1 MTTADESNE
10 SGILMKILVGV
21 VRSLTPPPASELA
34 AEATPL
40 LLGRRLTSS
49 LCRTKSRRA
58 RRSERGGLLC
68 RLNGRRATEELVG
81 RAARRMIGR
90 GLPLGTAVHLG
101 ALTAT
106 SAPFEGH
113 RGPPTGLD
121 VASEA
126 AQGPSPREGACGGL
140 RVRPGC
146 AAVQRRRL
154 LGGRAEA
161 RCCGCRSSEAL

>member
-1 MTTADESNE
+1 MTTADESIE
-10 SGILMKILVGV
+10 SGILTKVLVGV
-21 VRSLTPPPASELA
+21 VRSLTPPAAIELA

-40 LLGRRLTSS
+40 LLGRRLSGS
-49 LCRTKSRRA
+49 LCRTKRRRA
-58 RRSERGGLLC
+58 RRSERGGLLG
-68 RLNGRRATEELVG
+68 RLNGRRAAEVLVG
-81 RAARRMIGR
+81 RAARRKIGR

-101 ALTAT
+101 ALSAT
-106 SAPFEGH
+106 SAPFEGLH
-113 RGPPTGLD
+113 GPATGLD

-140 RVRPGC
+140 RVRLGC
-146 AAVQRRRL
+146 AVVRRRRL